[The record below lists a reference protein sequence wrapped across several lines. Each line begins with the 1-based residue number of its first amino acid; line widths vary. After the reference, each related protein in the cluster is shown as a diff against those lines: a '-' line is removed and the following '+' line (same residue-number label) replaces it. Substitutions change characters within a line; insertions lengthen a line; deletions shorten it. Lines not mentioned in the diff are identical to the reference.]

1 MSSQRVAIVT
11 GGARRVGEAIV
22 RGRAARGDAIVLH
35 HGNSPTEADALAE
48 ALRGQGTLGRVV
60 PADIS
65 VPGAAAPIVDE
76 AMRVYGRLDIVI
88 SSASVMGA
96 HEFESVTDAEWQ
108 LAEAVNLRAPFFLMQ
123 AAARV
128 MTTGGVIIQMSDHL
142 AFETIFPHLIPHQV
156 TKAAV
161 TQLVKTLASAL
172 APRLRV
178 NAVAPGLVL
187 PPEGFT
193 ERMRES
199 FLADVPLAREGTTD
213 DVVQA
218 IEFLI
223 EAPYVTGVV
232 LEVDGGRHLRR

>member
-1 MSSQRVAIVT
+1 
-11 GGARRVGEAIV
+11 
-22 RGRAARGDAIVLH
+22 
-35 HGNSPTEADALAE
+35 
-48 ALRGQGTLGRVV
+48 
-60 PADIS
+60 
-65 VPGAAAPIVDE
+65 
-76 AMRVYGRLDIVI
+76 
-88 SSASVMGA
+88 
-96 HEFESVTDAEWQ
+96 
-108 LAEAVNLRAPFFLMQ
+108 MQ

-213 DVVQA
+213 DVVRA